1 MRYVDALEREV
12 RLTSPPRRVVS
23 LVPSLTEALF
33 AFGVGDAVVGVT
45 NFCVEPRD
53 GVSEKMRV
61 GGTKTLDVARVVA
74 LEPDLVVASA
84 EENRKEDIQALVR
97 AGLRVYVTLP
107 TTVDGALALLDDLA
121 AMTGAG
127 AKAGRIVEESR
138 KALAQ
143 VRAAGEDRPPV
154 RTFCPIWRN
163 PWMTV
168 GPGTYT
174 HDFVTVCGG
183 VNIFEWR
190 HERYPRVELRE
201 VIEKDPQVVLLPD
214 EPYRFGPAHASEMTA
229 ALGNISAV
237 RENRIYLLEGRHL
250 CWYGP
255 RIAAGLRYVS
265 SLLAGRELERA
276 KG

>member
-1 MRYVDALEREV
+1 MRYVDALEREI
-12 RLTSPPRRVVS
+12 RLPSPPRRVVS

-33 AFGVGDAVVGVT
+33 AFGVGEAVVGVT
-45 NFCVEPRD
+45 NFCVEPRAAVT
-53 GVSEKMRV
+53 GKTRV
-61 GGTKTLDVARVVA
+61 GGTKTLDVSRIVA

-97 AGLRVYVTLP
+97 EGLQVYVTLP
-107 TTVDGALALLDDLA
+107 TTVAGAIDLLEELA
-121 AMTGAG
+121 AMTRAG
-127 AKAGRIVEESR
+127 AKAGRIVEGAR

-143 VRAAGEDRPPV
+143 VCTANEGRPPV

-174 HDFVTVCGG
+174 HDFITVCGG
-183 VNIFEWR
+183 ANIFEWR

-201 VIEKDPQVVLLPD
+201 VAEKDPQVVLLPD
-214 EPYRFGPAHASEMTA
+214 EPYRFGPGHVSEMTA
-229 ALGNISAV
+229 LGGISAV

-255 RIAAGLRYVS
+255 RIAGGLRYVS
-265 SLLAGRELERA
+265 ALLAGELEGA
-276 KG
+276 TG

>member
-12 RLTSPPRRVVS
+12 RLKSAPRRVVS

-33 AFGVGDAVVGVT
+33 AFGLGDSVVGVT

-53 GVSEKMRV
+53 AVAGKTKV
-61 GGTKTLDVARVVA
+61 GGTKTLDVPRVLA

-97 AGLRVYVTLP
+97 EGLKVYVTLP
-107 TTVDGALALLDDLA
+107 TTVAGALDLLAELA

-127 AKAGRIVEESR
+127 KKAGRIVDGAK

-143 VRAAGEDRPPV
+143 VRKANEGRPPV

-168 GPGTYT
+168 GPGTYM
-174 HDFVTVCGG
+174 HDFITVCGG

-201 VIEKDPQVVLLPD
+201 VAEKDPQVVLLPD
-214 EPYRFGPAHASEMTA
+214 EPYRFGPAHVSEIA
-229 ALGNISAV
+229 GLRSISAV

-255 RIAAGLRYVS
+255 RIAGGLRYVS
-265 SLLAGRELERA
+265 ALLNGGELEGA
-276 KG
+276 TG